1 MQTPSLAPP
10 PLVFLRDADVYAPA
24 SLGRC
29 DVLLAGGRV
38 VAIGPNLQPP
48 PESWHPQILD
58 LQGARVIPGLIDAH
72 VHLTGGGG
80 EAGASTR
87 VPAVQLSQLTLAG
100 VTTVVGLLG
109 TDGTTRTIADLL
121 ACARGLQDL
130 GITAFC
136 YTGSYEVP
144 PVTMSG
150 TVRGDLVHNDRLIAV
165 GEVAVSDHRSS
176 QPTFDE
182 FVRLAADA
190 HVSGMMTGKAGLLH
204 LHIGDGSR
212 GLDLI
217 RRALDETELPARTF
231 QPTHCNRNP
240 RLWEEAKLL
249 SRRGVPIDVTA
260 FPADPDD
267 DAPSAAQ
274 ALLQWWDAGLNP
286 QGITVSSDGG
296 GCLPV
301 FDGDGVM
308 QHMEVGKSMAL
319 SDTLVE
325 LLAKG
330 CGLST
335 ILPPFTS
342 NVARLLRLAGKG
354 ELRVGADADLAI
366 LRADGRAAAVL
377 AGGRWL
383 VRDGQACAL
392 GPFEPR

>member
-1 MQTPSLAPP
+1 MQKPSLAPP
-10 PLVFLRDADVYAPA
+10 PVLFLRDADVWAPEP
-24 SLGRC
+24 LGHC
-29 DVLLAGGRV
+29 NVLLAGGRI
-38 VAIGPNLQPP
+38 VAIGPQLEPP
-48 PESWHPQILD
+48 PASWQPQILS

-87 VPAVQLSQLTLAG
+87 VPPVQLSHLTRAG

-144 PVTMSG
+144 PVTLSG

-165 GEVAVSDHRSS
+165 GEVAISDHRSS
-176 QPTFDE
+176 QPSFEE
-182 FVRLAADA
+182 FLRLAADA

-204 LHIGDGSR
+204 LHLGDGAR

-217 RRALDETELPARTF
+217 RRALDETELPPRTF

-240 RLWEEAKLL
+240 RLWEEAKAL
-249 SRRGVPIDVTA
+249 SRRGVPIDITA
-260 FPADPDD
+260 FPADPED
-267 DAPSAAQ
+267 DAPSAGQ
-274 ALLQWWDAGLNP
+274 ALGEWWDAGLNP
-286 QGITVSSDGG
+286 HGITVSSDGG

-301 FDGDGVM
+301 FDGNGVM
-308 QHMEVGKSMAL
+308 LRMDVGKSMAL
-319 SDTLVE
+319 SDTIVE

-330 CGLST
+330 RDLAT

-342 NVARLLRLAGKG
+342 NVAKLMRLAGKG
-354 ELRVGADADLAI
+354 ELKVGADADLVV
-366 LRADGRAAAVL
+366 LGDDGRPLEVL

-392 GPFEPR
+392 GPFESR